1 MWVCQKNMWGEEA
14 SGYASEGVSRFGKMG
29 LCHLITER
37 LEAASS
43 YSVRDVCGP
52 ASADSDESGADGK
65 LLFRG
70 CWFVF

>member
-1 MWVCQKNMWGEEA
+1 
-14 SGYASEGVSRFGKMG
+14 MG

-52 ASADSDESGADGK
+52 ASAESDESGADGK

-70 CWFVF
+70 CCFLFFLMQNSLNHQPPAEVAARHLSL